1 MKIKFWCHSGANA
14 YSKRE
19 EVLDVEKDLGYTE
32 EEWNAMSHT
41 QKYNEAERWAW
52 ERLEIGYAIV
62 EE

>member
-1 MKIKFWCHSGANA
+1 MKIRFWCNSGANA

-32 EEWNAMSHT
+32 EEWNKLSDT

-52 ERLEIGYAIV
+52 ERLEIGYDIV

>member
-1 MKIKFWCHSGANA
+1 MKIKFWCNSGANV

-32 EEWNAMSHT
+32 EEWNAMSDI

-52 ERLEIGYAIV
+52 ERLEIGYVIV
-62 EE
+62 KE